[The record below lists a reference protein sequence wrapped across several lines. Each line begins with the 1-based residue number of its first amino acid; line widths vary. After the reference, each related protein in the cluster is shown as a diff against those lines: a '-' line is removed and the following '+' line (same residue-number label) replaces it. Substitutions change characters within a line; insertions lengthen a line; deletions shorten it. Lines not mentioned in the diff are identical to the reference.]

1 MEKTKCFS
9 ILYPKTVKI
18 ILTMKMTTR
27 PILLSFL
34 LSTAFYSVNAQLKLP
49 ATGNTDVRHALEK
62 VIGDFPRE
70 FANLKGEVLN
80 TNPQT
85 IEYESLLPFKSAER
99 NIIIQYSGT
108 NPVYSWQA
116 HMFTAEEFEVAE
128 KKYKSLFS
136 QLKGMSLKLNRDY
149 DYSLSGEYD
158 KPSESKKFS
167 STVFRLL
174 PNASYLPKVKVELS
188 LQYEFPEWKIYL
200 LVYQKEREDTER
212 GKIED

>member
-18 ILTMKMTTR
+18 PTMKMMIKPTLVALFCFCLVR
-27 PILLSFL
+27 S
-34 LSTAFYSVNAQLKLP
+34 SVAQLKIP
-49 ATGNTDVRHALEK
+49 GVGNSDVRHALEK
-62 VIGDFPRE
+62 VIGDFSK
-70 FANLKGEVLN
+70 NLSSLKGDVLN

-85 IEYESLLPFKSAER
+85 VEYESLLPFKSAER
-99 NIIIQYSGT
+99 NIIIQYSGK

-116 HMFTAEEFEVAE
+116 NMFTAEEFEVAE

-188 LQYEFPEWKIYL
+188 MQYEFPEWKIYL
-200 LVYQKEREDTER
+200 LVYQKEREDGER
-212 GKIED
+212 GKIDE